1 MALRLTKQTCV
12 QSNLVNEESAP
23 PAKKII
29 ISRQFRKLTIYMF
42 RYYLKLPM
50 CIELGHIFKRVK
62 KTPLYVDQSFNLSLG
77 FSLFTPE

>member
-42 RYYLKLPM
+42 RYYDNAFDS
-50 CIELGHIFKRVK
+50 E
-62 KTPLYVDQSFNLSLG
+62 D
-77 FSLFTPE
+77 E